1 LEYLVKAQA
10 EQQVGVTAALA
21 VQKET
26 AVTLVA
32 HLVAVHTE
40 EAQAVE
46 VALR

>member
-1 LEYLVKAQA
+1 LVKAQVERQEDA
-10 EQQVGVTAALA
+10 TAALA

-40 EAQAVE
+40 EAQVVEAV
-46 VALR
+46 LR